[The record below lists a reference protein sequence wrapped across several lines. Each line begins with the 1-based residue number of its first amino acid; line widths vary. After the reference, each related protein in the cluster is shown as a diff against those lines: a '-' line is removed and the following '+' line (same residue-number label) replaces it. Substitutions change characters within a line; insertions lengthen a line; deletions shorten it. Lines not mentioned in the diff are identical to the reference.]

1 MQTQSSVFDDLARLM
16 TGAMGMAQGM
26 GDEAKSFMR
35 AQADRFVAEMDLVGR
50 DEFEAV
56 KQLAAEARAEADA
69 LRERVAALEAA
80 LKARKTERADARHPR
95 AHRGAS
101 VRKLSDQIGLASAA
115 SHTRRLASSNTPGV
129 F

>member
-16 TGAMGMAQGM
+16 TGAMGMAQGA

-56 KQLAAEARAEADA
+56 KQLASEARAEADA

-80 LKARKTERADARHPR
+80 LKAR
-95 AHRGAS
+95 G
-101 VRKLSDQIGLASAA
+101 
-115 SHTRRLASSNTPGV
+115 
-129 F
+129 

>member
-16 TGAMGMAQGM
+16 TGAMGVAQGM

-56 KQLAAEARAEADA
+56 KLLAGEARAEADA

-80 LKARKTERADARHPR
+80 LKER
-95 AHRGAS
+95 G
-101 VRKLSDQIGLASAA
+101 
-115 SHTRRLASSNTPGV
+115 
-129 F
+129 

>member
-26 GDEAKSFMR
+26 GDEARSFMR

-56 KQLAAEARAEADA
+56 KQLAAEARAEADE
-69 LRERVAALEAA
+69 LRKRVAKLEAS
-80 LKARKTERADARHPR
+80 LKER
-95 AHRGAS
+95 G
-101 VRKLSDQIGLASAA
+101 
-115 SHTRRLASSNTPGV
+115 
-129 F
+129 

>member
-26 GDEAKSFMR
+26 GDEARSFFR
-35 AQADRFVAEMDLVGR
+35 SQADRFVAEMDLVGR

-56 KQLAAEARAEADA
+56 KQLASEARAEAEA

-80 LKARKTERADARHPR
+80 LKERTQP
-95 AHRGAS
+95 
-101 VRKLSDQIGLASAA
+101 
-115 SHTRRLASSNTPGV
+115 
-129 F
+129 

>member
-26 GDEAKSFMR
+26 NEEAKGYMR

-56 KQLAAEARAEADA
+56 KQLAADARAEADA
-69 LRERVAALEAA
+69 LKARVAALEAL
-80 LKARKTERADARHPR
+80 LKDRA
-95 AHRGAS
+95 
-101 VRKLSDQIGLASAA
+101 
-115 SHTRRLASSNTPGV
+115 
-129 F
+129 

>member
-26 GDEAKSFMR
+26 SDEARSFMR

-69 LRERVAALEAA
+69 LRERVAALEAL
-80 LKARKTERADARHPR
+80 LKERE
-95 AHRGAS
+95 
-101 VRKLSDQIGLASAA
+101 
-115 SHTRRLASSNTPGV
+115 
-129 F
+129 

>member
-26 GDEAKSFMR
+26 GDEAKNFMR

-50 DEFEAV
+50 DEFEAM
-56 KQLAAEARAEADA
+56 KQLASEARAETEA

-80 LKARKTERADARHPR
+80 LQQ
-95 AHRGAS
+95 
-101 VRKLSDQIGLASAA
+101 L
-115 SHTRRLASSNTPGV
+115 RRTP
-129 F
+129 